1 MMSDKRR
8 LLVVDAARQQYRL
21 RTLQP
26 AALASDPRADYSILS
41 GEALCQYI
49 LREDPGALVIA
60 RGPLPFLAG
69 NKTTVGYLSPLTG
82 LPHYSFVGGRGFAA
96 LFNLGLDA
104 IVFANQ
110 QISESVNQQIGES
123 ANQRIGESAND
134 ELRMTNHESRIAPYV
149 LRFTH
154 YLVISG
160 RAPNL
165 TVEWKSAAEL
175 PTGQRSAFYWLLAR
189 ELDGRQEDGSV
200 FTLGEAARHGF
211 RAANL
216 AVDGI
221 YHAGRGGAGHV
232 FARYAAALVLR
243 AEPVTPEAWFGPRV
257 EAFRDMRGLIRPRI
271 ESCCARFAQR
281 DGGTIP
287 KLYTTGGGKN
297 PTLPARNAQRLGYKL
312 ADLGERKVLRA
323 TRAGQTG
330 CHWCQVNCRHYHWVD
345 VDYAPEGRDMY
356 LDDFEPT
363 YALFAMLDLQAAN
376 DSLDAKLHLLDEV
389 DRRLVV
395 PLEQLG
401 CDIIDVGVGMAALF
415 EGLAQGLVPPED
427 VPDFMRAGPYF
438 GNLDLAVRIAEALR
452 AGTASLALRALGD
465 GPQAL
470 AEAYPALR
478 DIVFTSGKGTLGN
491 PGHANALWTFLMPF
505 SRFFSHYSGQ
515 IYKVP
520 GDLKPGLSPAETRA
534 LFERVIAE
542 MLKRELFSCLGNVL
556 SLCAFTF
563 VTFSKD
569 GGGVAL
575 DGDLLA
581 RVMAVYGF
589 DLRGDDLLWFAEA
602 FWAQSIALKI
612 AHGWRPPR
620 AEDFPARV
628 FETLSQ
634 TLGRSADELRGLM
647 EQLIAEW
654 QRQAGALLVKY
665 GYRDVME

>member
-1 MMSDKRR
+1 MNAQPVR
-8 LLVVDAARQQYRL
+8 LLMIDAARQRYAL
-21 RTLQP
+21 RTLR
-26 AALASDPRADYSILS
+26 AGSVYHDPRDDYTLLG
-41 GEALCQYI
+41 GEALCQFI

-60 RGPLPFLAG
+60 RGLLPFLAG
-69 NKTTVGYLSPLTG
+69 NKTTLGYISPLTN
-82 LPHYSFVGGRGFAA
+82 LPHYSFVGGRGFAE

-104 IVFANQ
+104 IVFESANGR
-110 QISESVNQQIGES
+110 ISES
-123 ANQRIGESAND
+123 ANG
-134 ELRMTNHESRIAPYV
+134 ESRI
-149 LRFTH
+149 TH
-154 YLVISG
+154 HASRVTNPHSPVTSYLVISG
-160 RAPNL
+160 RAPRL

-175 PTGQRSAFYWLLAR
+175 PTGQRSAFYWLLEH
-189 ELDGRQEDGSV
+189 ELGGRQENGSL
-200 FTLGEAARHGF
+200 FTLGEAARYGF

-216 AVDGI
+216 AVEGL

-232 FARYAAALVLR
+232 FAQHAAALVLR

-257 EAFRDMRGLIRPRI
+257 EDFRDMRGSIRQRI
-271 ESCCARFAQR
+271 ETCCARFSQR

-287 KLYTTGGGKN
+287 KLYNTGGGKN

-363 YALFAMLDLQAAN
+363 YALFAMLDLQAVD
-376 DSLDAKLHLLDEV
+376 DSLNAKLRLLDEV

-415 EGLAQGLVPPED
+415 EGLAQGIVPPED
-427 VPDFMRAGPYF
+427 VPDFVRTGPYF
-438 GNLDLAVRIAEALR
+438 GNLDLAVRIAEVLR
-452 AGTASLALRALGD
+452 VGTASPALRALGD

-520 GDLKPGLSPAETRA
+520 GDLKPGLSPAETQP
-534 LFERVIAE
+534 LFERVISE
-542 MLKRELFSCLGNVL
+542 MLKRELFSCLSNVL
-556 SLCAFTF
+556 SMCAFTF
-563 VTFSKD
+563 VIFSQD
-569 GGGVAL
+569 GAGVEL

-581 RVMAVYGF
+581 RTMALYGI
-589 DLRGDDLLWFAEA
+589 DVRGDDLLWFAEA

-612 AHGWRPPR
+612 AHGWRPLHP
-620 AEDFPARV
+620 EDFPARV

-634 TLGRSADELRGLM
+634 TLGRPLDELRVLM
-647 EQLIAEW
+647 RRLIAEW
-654 QRQAGALLVKY
+654 ERQAGALLAKY
-665 GYRDVME
+665 GYEGLSG